1 MIPGAY
7 RLICLAKF
15 VIPKPVGLPVL
26 KKKKVAP
33 KEQYLR
39 FPDIPT
45 HAHTIV
51 LIHIHTGKNC
61 CNSILLLSSVHFVM
75 CFRAIHSAGS
85 EITTRA

>member
-15 VIPKPVGLPVL
+15 VIPTPVGLPVF
-26 KKKKVAP
+26 KKRKKKVAP

-51 LIHIHTGKNC
+51 LIHIHTEEKTVVVTVSC
-61 CNSILLLSSVHFVM
+61 CYLLYTFCHVLQGNTFSKF
-75 CFRAIHSAGS
+75 
-85 EITTRA
+85 